1 MDIEL
6 YGDSLLFAD
15 SEVIDSIDRKIIDL
29 MKENCRISRR
39 DIAKELGI
47 SPQTV
52 QNRINALEKNGIILG
67 YTIITNEKKLGKGVT
82 AFLLVVLDRTKHA
95 WSFTE
100 EHLMLRQSELQIIEM
115 HHITGN
121 WDVVLKIKT
130 RNLDSLENTIL
141 KIVNMPGVSRSL
153 TLICLSS
160 NEYGYEMKRSEPELI
175 QSELLW
181 NFT

>member
-1 MDIEL
+1 MYTD
-6 YGDSLLFAD
+6 A
-15 SEVIDSIDRKIIDL
+15 EVIDRIDRQIIEMMRVDG
-29 MKENCRISRR
+29 RISRR
-39 DIAKELGI
+39 KIAKKLNI

-52 QNRINALEKNGIILG
+52 QNRINALEENGIILG

-82 AFLLVVLDRTKHA
+82 AFLLVILDRTKHA

-100 EHLMLRQSELQIIEM
+100 QHLMLRQQDLEIIEM

-130 RNLDSLENTIL
+130 RNLDTLENTIL
-141 KIVNMPGVSRSL
+141 KIVNMPGVSRTL
-153 TLICLSS
+153 TLMCLSS
-160 NEYGYEMKRSEPELI
+160 TEYGYEMKRSQPELLP
-175 QSELLW
+175 SDLLW

>member
-1 MDIEL
+1 LTSNFE
-6 YGDSLLFAD
+6 
-15 SEVIDSIDRKIIDL
+15 EVIDLIDHKIIEFL
-29 MKENCRISRR
+29 KENGKISRR
-39 DIAKELGI
+39 KIAKELDI

-52 QNRINALEKNGIILG
+52 QNRINALEERGIILG

-82 AFLLVVLDRTKHA
+82 AFILVVLDRTKHA

-100 EHLMLRQSELQIIEM
+100 QHLMIRQQELEIIEM

-130 RNLDSLENTIL
+130 RSLDSLEHNIL
-141 KIVNMPGVSRSL
+141 KIVNMPGVSRTL

-160 NEYGYEMKRSEPELI
+160 NEYGYEMKRVEPELA
-175 QSELLW
+175 SFDLLW